1 MGVPSGKEVR
11 ELEEEGEESTCP
23 VCNSAV
29 HPDETECYLCGA
41 ELHEEGLNY
50 ESEDDDEEFDYDK
63 EE

>member
-1 MGVPSGKEVR
+1 MR

-50 ESEDDDEEFDYDK
+50 ESEDDEEEFDYDK